1 MTHTFL
7 DVDDY
12 HRYHFPVGGTV
23 KEVLR
28 IAQDDAPGGVIV
40 WDAAQGRYKELYSE
54 NLGWQSIET
63 RGIVIMEP
71 EAGGLLAIVPVG
83 MCQVSSVNFEPSVVP
98 GALVEKGDPLGYF
111 LFGGSDIIMIFSE
124 DAGFAL
130 TAEPG
135 DHLIWG
141 RRTEPSR
148 SSKRSD
154 GSKRRRA
161 VWPGTRV
168 EVLGRGAAKVSG
180 VSGDMRKEYNG
191 GGMARSAR
199 TENRPNVI

>member
-1 MTHTFL
+1 MKKIFSYLSGTLTDLTVLLQGSAYADAFAGGKVTHTFL

-54 NLGWQSIET
+54 NLGET

-83 MCQVSSVNFEPSVVP
+83 MCQVSSVNFEESVVP

-135 DHLIWG
+135 DHLDMG
-141 RRTEPSR
+141 
-148 SSKRSD
+148 K
-154 GSKRRRA
+154 A
-161 VWPGTRV
+161 YGTIA
-168 EVLGRGAAKVSG
+168 EQ
-180 VSGDMRKEYNG
+180 
-191 GGMARSAR
+191 
-199 TENRPNVI
+199 